1 MTLPLPDGSVVP
13 KRGTSTRGQL
23 DEHRKAFESVQRNLD
38 EIAMQFPVQSGN
50 LANGVLT
57 DSLPSGPTNGAQ
69 VLYSPAV
76 GVIWSL
82 VFDKSAHDQDGYGW
96 VVVGGQPLYDEVA
109 ADEATSSTSYTSLST
124 AGPSVTLP
132 RAGVWDL
139 AGDAQIRFDG
149 STAQWVALVAP
160 KIGSAAALDAN
171 RLQLSGGVQ
180 STGGRSPY
188 GFGGRTIRRA
198 CGAVTVAMQYR
209 VTSAVSVS
217 FGYRVLTAMPRRL
230 ES

>member
-1 MTLPLPDGSVVP
+1 MTLPLPDPSVLARKGGS
-13 KRGTSTRGQL
+13 QA
-23 DEHRKAFESVQRNLD
+23 EQMAEFHRSLESVQRNLD

-57 DSLPSGPTNGAQ
+57 DSLPSGPRNGAQ

-76 GVIWSL
+76 GVVWPL
-82 VFDKSAHDQDGYGW
+82 VFDKAAHDQDGYGW
-96 VVVGGQPLYDEVA
+96 IVVGGQPLYDEVST
-109 ADEATSSTSYTSLST
+109 DEATSSTSYTSLST

-139 AGDAQIRFDG
+139 SGDAQIRFDG

-160 KIGSAAALDAN
+160 KIGTAAALDAN

-217 FGYRVLTAMPRRL
+217 FGYRVLMAMPRRL